1 MTSKE
6 IESCVIEDT
15 ASFEWC
21 DRTSAGNGP
30 SKTLTSTKLKVKAT
44 NGVINRFI
52 FRLIFK
58 KDSDTDSETEK
69 KASSTFIKPKPT
81 CKIQIILSVEEPLF
95 SKISLETKLFKCDVN
110 GKKKN
115 IGVFKGT
122 VSDPLNK
129 SCNLV
134 WTRDHELKHK
144 DQFTNSMD
152 ISVQFSIRFHEP
164 SNLTKLYDQEPTM
177 WSTLKSLCMSEELSD
192 IKILCD
198 GTEFP
203 CHKFVLSARS
213 DVFKAMFLSNVE
225 EENPDKPLTIEDIS
239 SDTMKTLLKFLY
251 CDELEVQDIN
261 CPLLMA
267 ADKYNIK
274 RLVNICSSHL
284 SKTITTENVMNIT
297 VAAYLLNNERLMK
310 EASEFIF
317 NHRGTIQKS
326 EEWDDIK
333 QKHPG
338 IVAKVMDTIV
348 FDTSKI

>member
-15 ASFEWC
+15 ATFEWC

-44 NGVINRFI
+44 NGVIRRFI
-52 FRLIFK
+52 FRINIIK
-58 KDSDTDSETEK
+58 KDSETET
-69 KASSTFIKPKPT
+69 KASSTKQKPSFKV
-81 CKIQIILSVEEPLF
+81 QISLNVGEPFF
-95 SKISLETKLFKCDVN
+95 SKIDVDTKLFRCAVN
-110 GKKKN
+110 GKKKIIGIFEGHSKNPVN
-115 IGVFKGT
+115 I
-122 VSDPLNK
+122 PRELR
-129 SCNLV
+129 
-134 WTRDHELKHK
+134 WEYDHGSKHK
-144 DQFTNSMD
+144 DEFKIPTD
-152 ISVQFSIRFHEP
+152 LLVQFSIKFHEP

-177 WSTLKSLCMSEELSD
+177 WSTLKALCMSEELSD

-213 DVFKAMFLSNVE
+213 DVFKAMFLSNLE
-225 EENPDKPLTIEDIS
+225 EENGNAPLTIEDIS

-284 SKTITTENVMNIT
+284 SKTITTENVMDIT
-297 VAAYLLNNERLMK
+297 VAAYLLDNERLMK

-326 EEWDDIK
+326 EQWDDIK
-333 QKHPG
+333 LKHPG
-338 IVAKVMDTIV
+338 IVAKVMDSIV